1 MEKVIISPFV
11 VNKLESLILVLF
23 ENEYFGFME
32 SAMDYVDNIY
42 DFILSIPSQKKK
54 RTKKTKFGNWY
65 CSYKANSKT
74 TYFITFD
81 YENDVYLIKNITNN
95 HSRDYPAFIKG
106 IK

>member
-42 DFILSIPSQKKK
+42 DFILSIPSEKKK
-54 RTKKTKFGNWY
+54 RTKKSKFGNWY
-65 CSYKANSKT
+65 CSYKANRKT

-81 YENDVYLIKNITNN
+81 YERGIYLIKNITNN
-95 HSRDYPAFIKG
+95 HSSDYPSFIKS